1 MRRSLAAKLLLGA
14 TALVKVELN
23 GVLAISE
30 KGIRSKVQDEVKED
44 DNEFW
49 ERFLGHYV
57 KKKK

>member
-1 MRRSLAAKLLLGA
+1 MKRSLAAKLLFGA
-14 TALVKVELN
+14 TTLAGVKFN

-30 KGIRSKVQDEVKED
+30 KAIRSKVHDDVKED

>member
-1 MRRSLAAKLLLGA
+1 MKRSLAAKLLFGA
-14 TALVKVELN
+14 TTRAGVEFN

-30 KGIRSKVQDEVKED
+30 KGIRSKVPDDVKED